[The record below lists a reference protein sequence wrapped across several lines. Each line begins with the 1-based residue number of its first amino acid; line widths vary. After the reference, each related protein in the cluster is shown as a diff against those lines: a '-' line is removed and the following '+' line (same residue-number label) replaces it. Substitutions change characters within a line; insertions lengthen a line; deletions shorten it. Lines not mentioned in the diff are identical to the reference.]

1 MAARAETAGSE
12 AVGMQWPPLLSGD
25 YESLRGFQF
34 RCERVWDDVA
44 AVSDAAVS
52 KAMLLGDIHNNQR
65 S

>member
-1 MAARAETAGSE
+1 
-12 AVGMQWPPLLSGD
+12 MQWPPLSSGD

-44 AVSDAAVS
+44 AVSDAAVG